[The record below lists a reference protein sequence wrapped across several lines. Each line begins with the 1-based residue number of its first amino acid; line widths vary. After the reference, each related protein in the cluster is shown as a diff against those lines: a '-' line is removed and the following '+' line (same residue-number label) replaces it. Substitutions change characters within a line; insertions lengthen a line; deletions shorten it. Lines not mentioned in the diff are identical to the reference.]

1 MDDGRCLHVVPKAV
15 PWCPTTL
22 VARSYLPLPH
32 ACAAISRGRVPQL
45 TANGKYMV
53 CAGRS
58 NHVAILDT
66 ATLEA

>member
-1 MDDGRCLHVVPKAV
+1 VPHH
-15 PWCPTTL
+15 PSGTF
-22 VARSYLPLPH
+22 LPPSPPRM
-32 ACAAISRGRVPQL
+32 CAAISRGRVPQL